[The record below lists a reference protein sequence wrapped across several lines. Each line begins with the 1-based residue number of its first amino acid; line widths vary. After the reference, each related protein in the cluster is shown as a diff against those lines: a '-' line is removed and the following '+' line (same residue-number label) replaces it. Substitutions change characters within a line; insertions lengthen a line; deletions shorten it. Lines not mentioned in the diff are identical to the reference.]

1 MILKMLNTLQ
11 IYLMCLLIVAFSSCT
26 IADQA
31 KYNINKLANESLSS
45 VSTITRFGVVS
56 APNAPNRITRNI
68 RQDREGNL
76 LISAYKDIIQ
86 YDGKSLKP

>member
-31 KYNINKLANESLSS
+31 KYNINKLANESLAS

-56 APNAPNRITRNI
+56 APNAPNRITRNV